1 MGVQL
6 GISVYGV
13 EGILEGFSKLSVG
26 VQRKYLRA
34 AVNKVSKPHMAAVKA
49 LVARGPTGN
58 LKRSVGV
65 MTEAKK
71 KGRTQTAILGFRRGE
86 KNKDGT
92 AKKSSL
98 GFHAWWIEN
107 GVKARAAKGGKM
119 LQVPGTLSRKYP
131 YLAGKVTTGGDG
143 SNAAYFRQVRGF
155 RGTGKFEQWADSTLP
170 QIRDAL
176 QDELVK
182 ALAKAIAQQARRDAK
197 SSERPTATGRAALD
211 PSVFEE
217 ARAAARRAGWRG

>member
-6 GISVYGV
+6 GISVDGV
-13 EGILEGFSKLSVG
+13 EDILLRFSKLDRSV
-26 VQRKYLRA
+26 QKQYLGS
-34 AVNKVSKPHMAAVKA
+34 AVRNASKPHLAAVKA

-65 MTEAKK
+65 QIESKR
-71 KGRTQTAILGFRRGE
+71 KGRTSTGILGFRRGE

-107 GVKARAAKGGKM
+107 GVKARTAKGGKM
-119 LQVPGTLSRKYP
+119 LQVPGELSRKYP
-131 YLAGKVTTGGDG
+131 YLAGKVTTGGEG

-182 ALAKAIAQQARRDAK
+182 ALAKAEAQQARRDAK
-197 SSERPTATGRAALD
+197 KK
-211 PSVFEE
+211 
-217 ARAAARRAGWRG
+217 

>member
-6 GISVYGV
+6 GISVDGV
-13 EGILEGFSKLSVG
+13 EDILLRFSKLDRSV
-26 VQRKYLRA
+26 QKQYLGS
-34 AVNKVSKPHMAAVKA
+34 AVRNASKPHLAAVKA

-65 MTEAKK
+65 QIESKR
-71 KGRTQTAILGFRRGE
+71 KGRTSTGILGFRRGE

-107 GVKARAAKGGKM
+107 GVKARTAKGGKM
-119 LQVPGTLSRKYP
+119 LRVPGTLSRKYP
-131 YLAGKVTTGGDG
+131 YLAGKFTTGGEG

-176 QDELVK
+176 QDELGRALDK
-182 ALAKAIAQQARRDAK
+182 AVAEQARRDAK
-197 SSERPTATGRAALD
+197 KK
-211 PSVFEE
+211 
-217 ARAAARRAGWRG
+217 

>member
-6 GISVYGV
+6 GISVDGV
-13 EGILEGFSKLSVG
+13 EDILQRFSKLSVG
-26 VQRKYLRA
+26 VQKKYLRA
-34 AVNKVSKPHMAAVKA
+34 SVNKVSKPHLAAVKA

-71 KGRTQTAILGFRRGE
+71 KGRTQTAILGFRRG
-86 KNKDGT
+86 G
-92 AKKSSL
+92 KKKTEL
-98 GFHAWWIEN
+98 GFHSWWIEN
-107 GVKARAAKGGKM
+107 GVKARTAKGGKM

-131 YLAGKVTTGGDG
+131 YLSGKITTGGEG

-155 RGTGKFEQWADSTLP
+155 SGTGKFGQWADSTLP

-176 QDELVK
+176 QDELGR
-182 ALAKAIAQQARRDAK
+182 ALEKAIAEQARRDAK
-197 SSERPTATGRAALD
+197 ASERPTATGRAALD

>member
-6 GISVYGV
+6 GISVDGV
-13 EGILEGFSKLSVG
+13 EDILLRFSKLDRSV
-26 VQRKYLRA
+26 QKQYLGS
-34 AVNKVSKPHMAAVKA
+34 AVRNASKPHLAAVKA

-65 MTEAKK
+65 QIESKR
-71 KGRTQTAILGFRRGE
+71 KGRTSTGILGFRRGE

-107 GVKARAAKGGKM
+107 GVKARTAKGGKM

-131 YLAGKVTTGGDG
+131 YLAGKVTTGGEG

-182 ALAKAIAQQARRDAK
+182 ALAKAEAQQARRDAK
-197 SSERPTATGRAALD
+197 KK
-211 PSVFEE
+211 
-217 ARAAARRAGWRG
+217 